1 MDSTPPR
8 ALKILLFVGAPSHF
22 REMVAL
28 AELLSRERRFQV
40 KLVMLSMYQGA
51 SESLSA
57 LPAQSVP
64 WIDGTSLG
72 QTVAV
77 SASIWG
83 AVPPV
88 PLSSNQHRQGGL
100 LRRVMLSA
108 FQFLWRRYPFLVRGY
123 LSTAHAYIR
132 NLDVFLRSEQADLIV
147 LPEENL
153 LAHSQLFVRA
163 IHQCGGKALVFPF
176 TVADHREWA
185 EAFGRDPGFRPGRLK
200 RALIRRAFP
209 NWMMLYKGEWLA
221 FPLPY
226 ILLNEWL
233 GMAPPKP
240 WVLNSGHADKI
251 VLESRFLLD
260 YGLRAGLAREKMVVL
275 GAAYLDRIYESEQLA
290 SQRRMDLRRDLKVPP
305 TQRFVLLSLPPDQF
319 LAHHGEWEFSS
330 YPRLTDYLIGFLSA
344 MPEVT
349 VLVSPHPRISESELE
364 RLSRAGANILR
375 EPIFELMPLCDLF
388 VACASATIRMAVAA
402 SKPVINFDCYS
413 LGYEDFK
420 GIPGVSSAT
429 TREEFEACS
438 ISLLGSSEAL
448 GKAAREVS
456 DYRKANYE
464 IDGNAGDRII
474 SFILSGEY

>member
-1 MDSTPPR
+1 MDSTLARP
-8 ALKILLFVGAPSHF
+8 LKILLFVGAPSHF
-22 REMVAL
+22 REMAAL
-28 AELLSRERRFQV
+28 AELLSGERRFQV

-57 LPAQSVP
+57 LPHQSVS
-64 WIDGTSLG
+64 WVDGTNLG
-72 QTVAV
+72 RAV
-77 SASIWG
+77 EVPTSIGHSAL
-83 AVPPV
+83 PQPFY
-88 PLSSNQHRQGGL
+88 SNQYRRGGL
-100 LRRVMLSA
+100 LRAVILFA
-108 FQFLWRRYPFLVRGY
+108 FQLFWHRYPSLVRGY

-132 NLDVFLRSEQADLIV
+132 NLDVFLRNEQADLIV

-153 LAHSQLFVRA
+153 LAHSQIFVRA
-163 IHQCGGKALVFPF
+163 IHQCGGKALIFPF

-209 NWMMLYKGEWLA
+209 SWMILYKGKWLA

-233 GMAPPKP
+233 GTAPPKP
-240 WVLNSGHADKI
+240 WLLNSGHADKI

-260 YGLRAGLAREKMVVL
+260 YGLRAGLPKEKMVVL

-290 SQRRMDLRRDLKVPP
+290 AGRKRDLLRDFNAHPR
-305 TQRFVLLSLPPDQF
+305 QRFVLLCLPPDQF
-319 LAHHGEWEFSS
+319 VAHHGEWEFAN
-330 YPRLTDYLIGFLSA
+330 YPDLTDYLIGFLSA
-344 MPEVT
+344 IPEVT
-349 VLVSPHPRISESELE
+349 VLVSPHPRIPEGDLE

-375 EPIFELMPLCDLF
+375 GPIFELMPLCDLF

-402 SKPVINFDCYS
+402 SKPVVNFDCYR
-413 LGYEDFK
+413 LGYEDFS
-420 GIPGVSSAT
+420 GIPGVFSAA
-429 TREEFEACS
+429 TREDFEARART
-438 ISLLGSSEAL
+438 LLASTEVL
-448 GKAAREVS
+448 GKATREVS
-456 DYRKANYE
+456 DYSRANYE